1 MIGSL
6 LSQLLRRETKMFQDC
21 DEFERTVLEVVLNGF
36 EPFESITA
44 KLSQQHTV
52 SGGRFDMGNL
62 QSPLLRLLADDFVGA
77 YLIHAEP
84 PYFTA
89 VEARSDTIHR
99 YWYHITGR
107 GKRCLHNLQ
116 EKHPRIHFERSA

>member
-1 MIGSL
+1 
-6 LSQLLRRETKMFQDC
+6 MFQDC

-84 PYFTA
+84 PYVTA
-89 VEARSDTIHR
+89 LEARPDAIHR
-99 YWYHITGR
+99 YWYRITGKGETR
-107 GKRCLHNLQ
+107 LYNLR
-116 EKHPRIHFERSA
+116 ENHCRVHFERSA

>member
-1 MIGSL
+1 ML
-6 LSQLLRRETKMFQDC
+6 QDC
-21 DEFERTVLEVVLNGF
+21 DEFEGALLEVVLNDS

-44 KLSQQHTV
+44 RLSQQHTA
-52 SGGRFDMGNL
+52 SGGTFDMGNL
-62 QSPLLRLLADDFVGA
+62 RSLLLRLLADDIVGA

-99 YWYHITGR
+99 Y
-107 GKRCLHNLQ
+107 
-116 EKHPRIHFERSA
+116 

>member
-1 MIGSL
+1 ML
-6 LSQLLRRETKMFQDC
+6 QDC
-21 DEFERTVLEVVLNGF
+21 EEFERAVLEVVLIDL

-44 KLSQQHTV
+44 TLSQQHKA
-52 SGGRFDMGNL
+52 SGGTFDTTEL
-62 QSPLLRLLADDFVGA
+62 ESLLLRLLADDFVGA
-77 YLIHAEP
+77 YLIHTEP

-99 YWYHITGR
+99 YWYRITGR
-107 GKRCLHNLQ
+107 GKSRLHNLQ